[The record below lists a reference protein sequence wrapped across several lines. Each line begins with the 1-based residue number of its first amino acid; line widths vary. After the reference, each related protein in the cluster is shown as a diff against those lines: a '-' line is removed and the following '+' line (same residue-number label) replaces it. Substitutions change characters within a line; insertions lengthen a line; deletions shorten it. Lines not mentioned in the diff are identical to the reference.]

1 MSGVAAAAGF
11 AFGLGLGAGVA
22 GRAEFRSTTFDKV
35 PIAFS
40 RIGSTSCK
48 IFNLL
53 SKS

>member
-11 AFGLGLGAGVA
+11 GLDLILGAGVD
-22 GRAEFRSTTFDKV
+22 GSYEFKSTTLDKV

-40 RIGSTSCK
+40 RIGSTWCK